1 MEAALKHGHCVQLLV
16 EDRGDQQYLW
26 QLPSQPRQLRF
37 FESAEAVALQAL
49 LRGANQLPLKEKRM
63 LALIL
68 AYSLLQLC
76 GSPWLN
82 ETFSKEQISFFYQTE
97 DEPDYERPYI
107 STRFEELS
115 TVASGPDMNRL
126 HRNPS
131 LLSLGILLLELH
143 KERPIEAYR
152 KPEDLIDGTAVNVNT
167 DYTVADRKVKKLR
180 DCSLDYQEAIQACLD
195 MPWKPTG
202 RISMDDPATRNGV
215 YDAIIRPLEDE
226 LKNLFRETI

>member
-1 MEAALKHGHCVQLLV
+1 
-16 EDRGDQQYLW
+16 
-26 QLPSQPRQLRF
+26 
-37 FESAEAVALQAL
+37 
-49 LRGANQLPLKEKRM
+49 M

-82 ETFSKEQISFFYQTE
+82 EPFSKEQITFFKSA
-97 DEPDYERPYI
+97 DELDYDRPYI
-107 STRFEELS
+107 STRFDES
-115 TVASGPDMNRL
+115 TTAAKRPDMNRL

-131 LLSLGILLLELH
+131 ILSLGILLLELH

-152 KPEDLIDGTAVNVNT
+152 KPDDLINGTQVNVNT
-167 DYTVADRKVKKLR
+167 DYTVVDREVKKLK

-215 YDAIIRPLEDE
+215 YDCIIRPLEDE
-226 LKNLFRETI
+226 LKNLFRETM

>member
-1 MEAALKHGHCVQLLV
+1 MQLLV
-16 EDRGDQQYLW
+16 EVHGDQLYLW
-26 QLPSQPRQLRF
+26 QLPSQPRQLYF
-37 FESAEAVALQAL
+37 FESAEAVPLRAL
-49 LRGANQLPLKEKRM
+49 LRGANELPLKEKRM

-82 ETFSKEQISFFYQTE
+82 ETFSKEEITFFYKSA

-107 STRFEELS
+107 STRFDES
-115 TVASGPDMNRL
+115 QTVVSRPVMNRL

-143 KERPIEAYR
+143 KERPIEHYR
-152 KPEDLIDGTAVNVNT
+152 KPEDLINGTEVNVNT
-167 DYTVADRKVKKLR
+167 DFAVADREVKRLR
-180 DCSLDYQEAIQACLD
+180 DCSLNYQEAMQACLD
-195 MPWKPTG
+195 IPWKSSG
-202 RISMDDPATRNGV
+202 RVSLDDPVTRNGV

-226 LKNLFRETI
+226 LKNLFRESI